1 LYKKIEKDK
10 IIVGG
15 KMKNIRNIALV
26 GSSGSGKTS
35 LAEQMLFNSK
45 ATTRVGKVEDGNTVM
60 DFSTE
65 EIEKGMSMTL
75 GVANFNWKN
84 TKVNI
89 LDTPGYVDFSGEQ
102 IAAATAVENLLFVV
116 NAASGFEVGLE
127 QSIELLEDKNL
138 AKAFIVNRM
147 DNEGADFNKA
157 LELIKENTNLVPV
170 PVLFPI
176 GSEHKFNGVVD
187 IVKGKAFIEGKAT
200 DIPADMADVVE
211 ESRMALMEY
220 VAESDD
226 ELLEKYFEVGE
237 LTDDELS
244 SGIKKA
250 IASGKVI
257 PAFACSAT
265 NNVAVE
271 ELMDAIVEYLPSP
284 ADMNEKLVMEGD
296 AEKTITLS
304 ENGEL
309 VAFIFKSFSDPNV
322 GDIAYV
328 RVFSGS
334 MHSGLDMF
342 VPEKDSKDRIGN
354 INTVIGKNRTDI
366 SDLKA
371 GDIGGLVKIKVAR
384 GFDSIVKVGS
394 KIKLPETNLPS
405 SVYWQAIKA
414 ENQSD
419 EDKIGSSLNK
429 LLEEDPT
436 ISISMNAETNENV
449 ISGIGEQQ
457 IGLIQKKLKSRYKI
471 GCNLKI
477 PSVPYR
483 ETIRGNADVSYKH
496 KKQSGGKGQYGEVY
510 FRVKPKPRGE
520 GFEFINSVVGGTIPS
535 KFIPAIEKGLNEV
548 ISDGIISGNPIV
560 DISVEAYYGSYH
572 DVDSSEMAFKIATWQ
587 CLKKAFEVAKPIL
600 LEPVYEAQ
608 IIIPDEYMG
617 DVMGDVSTRRGKIL
631 GMEQKGKK
639 QILNAHMPLVELFNY
654 YPALKSLTQG
664 RGKFTQKFSHYEKVP
679 GEIAAKVIAEAN
691 KKDE

>member
-1 LYKKIEKDK
+1 MKKIDENK
-10 IIVGG
+10 INVGG
-15 KMKNIRNIALV
+15 NMKNIRNIALV
-26 GSSGSGKTS
+26 GSSGAGKTS

-45 ATTRVGKVEDGNTVM
+45 ATTRVGKVDDGNTVM
-60 DFSTE
+60 DFSAE

-116 NAASGFEVGLE
+116 NAAGGFEVGLE
-127 QSIELLEDKNL
+127 QSIELLEDKKL
-138 AKAFIVNRM
+138 AKAIIVNRM
-147 DNEGADFNKA
+147 DNEGADYNKA
-157 LELIKENTNLVPV
+157 LELIKENTNMVPV
-170 PVLFPI
+170 PVFLPI

-187 IVKGKAFIEGKAT
+187 IVQGKAFIDGKVA
-200 DIPADMADVVE
+200 DIPADMADLVE
-211 ESRMALMEY
+211 ESRMSLMES

-226 ELLEKYFEVGE
+226 DLLEKYFEAGE
-237 LTDDELS
+237 LTDEELS
-244 SGIKKA
+244 KGIKSA
-250 IASGKVI
+250 IIAGTVI
-257 PAFACSAT
+257 PAFVCSAT
-265 NNVAVE
+265 QNIAVE
-271 ELMDAIVEYLPSP
+271 EVLNAIVEYLPSP
-284 ADMNEKLVMEGD
+284 AEMNEIVVMDGD
-296 AEKTITLS
+296 EEKIIVAS
-304 ENGEL
+304 ENSDL
-309 VAFIFKSFSDPNV
+309 VAFVFKSFSDPNV

-328 RVFSGS
+328 RVFSGT
-334 MHSGLDMF
+334 MHSGLDVF

-354 INTVIGKNRTDI
+354 INTVIGKNRKDI

-384 GFDSIVKVGS
+384 GFDSIVKAGTE
-394 KIKLPETNLPS
+394 IKFPKPELPS

-457 IGLIQKKLKSRYKI
+457 IGLIKKKLKSRYKI
-471 GCNLKI
+471 ECNLKI

-535 KFIPAIEKGLNEV
+535 KFIPAIEKGLNEILV
-548 ISDGIISGNPIV
+548 DGVISGNPIV
-560 DISVEAYYGSYH
+560 DLSVEVYYGSYH

-587 CLKKAFEVAKPIL
+587 CLKKAFEIAKPIL

-631 GMEQKGKK
+631 GMEQKGSK
-639 QILNAHMPLVELFNY
+639 QILNAHMPLAELFNY

-679 GEIAAKVIAEAN
+679 NEVAAKVIAEAN